1 MGFDRKDN
9 TENVRN
15 VVTFS
20 SYRVD
25 MYVLQ
30 NKFNVCM
37 MEGQVYRELI
47 CNGTTTYKRFQELSF
62 KMLST

>member
-1 MGFDRKDN
+1 MGFDRKGN

-15 VVTFS
+15 MVTFS

-30 NKFNVCM
+30 NKLNVCM
-37 MEGQVYRELI
+37 MEDQVYRELI

-62 KMLST
+62 KMLSA

>member
-20 SYRVD
+20 SYHVD